1 MVDSNR
7 RADLVVKAIGW
18 ILEMFNSRYLWN
30 IKGELSSKQLN
41 LMGCSQ
47 GRSSG
52 LELKIDDK
60 EAYNA

>member
-1 MVDSNR
+1 M
-7 RADLVVKAIGW
+7 KAIGW